1 MASTGTK
8 VATGCGIGCLLLVL
22 IVGGVGTC
30 GYFGVRSAI
39 DNAEDMGDTFEVMA
53 ERWGDIEDH
62 VPNID
67 GTISADR
74 MSVFISVR
82 EDLVLRSTETIEIV
96 STLDGDANFIAKTR
110 AGLRLIP
117 ALLNFLALRN
127 TILLEQ
133 DMSPG
138 EYVYIYNAAYY
149 GLIGIDPG
157 DGPGF
162 QLNGNGHGHGGDND
176 GFNWQTD
183 VGNRD
188 DGWENEDRERQVG
201 ESLNKMIRPMLKNM
215 KRTLADD
222 STVDPSWLSALDDEI
237 DALAHDYSRRPWED
251 GLPTPLA
258 ASIEPFWGQLEA
270 AYEPYL
276 NALEMATIDESD

>member
-1 MASTGTK
+1 MASTGKK

-39 DNAEDMGDTFEVMA
+39 DNAEDMGDTFEIMA
-53 ERWGDIEDH
+53 ERWGDVEDH
-62 VPNID
+62 TPNTD

-74 MSVFISVR
+74 MSVFVSVR
-82 EDLVLRSTETIEIV
+82 EDLVLRSTDTIEIV
-96 STLDGDANFIAKTR
+96 TTLDGDANFIAKTR

-117 ALLNFLALRN
+117 ALLNFLSLRN

-138 EYVYIYNAAYY
+138 EYIYIYNAAYY
-149 GLIGIDPG
+149 GLLGIDPG

-162 QLNGNGHGHGGDND
+162 QLDGNGDDND

-183 VGNRD
+183 VGNHD
-188 DGWENEDRERQVG
+188 DDRENEERGRRISQ
-201 ESLNKMIRPMLKNM
+201 SLNQLIRPMLKNM
-215 KRTLADD
+215 KRSLTDD
-222 STVDPSWLSALDDEI
+222 TTVDPTWLDALDDEI
-237 DALAHDYSRRPWED
+237 DALAHDYGRRPWED
-251 GLPTPLA
+251 GLPAPLA
-258 ASIEPFWGQLEA
+258 ASIEPFWGQLES
-270 AYEPYL
+270 AYDPYL
-276 NALEMATIDESD
+276 NALELSMIDKSD